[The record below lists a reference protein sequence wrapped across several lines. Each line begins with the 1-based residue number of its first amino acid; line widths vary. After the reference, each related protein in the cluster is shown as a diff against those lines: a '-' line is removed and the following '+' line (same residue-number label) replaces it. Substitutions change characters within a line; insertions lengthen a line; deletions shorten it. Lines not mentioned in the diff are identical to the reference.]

1 MKLEVNV
8 CGVPFNVKEVPSN
21 SRIDVTM
28 GRSDSKLCE
37 ITINADMPDK
47 MKESVLIHEWLHA
60 VLDCSGLAEFSENE
74 ILVSCL
80 QNELYRAGFRLK

>member
-1 MKLEVNV
+1 MNVDV
-8 CGVPFNVKEVPSN
+8 CGIPFNVKEVPSN

-37 ITINADMPDK
+37 ITINADMPDE

-60 VLDCSGLAEFSENE
+60 VLDCSGMGEFSENE

-80 QNELYRAGFRLK
+80 QNELYRAGFRLKK